1 MKLEHII
8 TPKRIEVIEEGTGVT
23 YSYDGW
29 DEIGDYYLFRFDV
42 ISMNASDDVFK
53 ITVKRCNEYLQPVL
67 RLFPDEDSEDLTFY
81 LYSVEIFREGELV
94 LEVDEDGYS
103 YLDDEEYDSYKEIL
117 HFFIYGGV
125 CSNRDKA
132 AYLDGY
138 IDADYVD
145 LAPNHTSETFDAE
158 TAARLFLD
166 DLKKALGDLI
176 DIKPV
181 TIIDD
186 LEE

>member
-1 MKLEHII
+1 MKLKNLA
-8 TPKRIEVIEEGTGVT
+8 TPKCIEVIEEDTGIT
-23 YSYDGW
+23 YSYEEW
-29 DEIGDYYLFRFDV
+29 DEIGDYYLYRFNFVSID
-42 ISMNASDDVFK
+42 ISDDVVK
-53 ITVKRCNEYLQPVL
+53 ILVKRCSEYLQPVL
-67 RLFPDEDSEDLTFY
+67 RLIPDEDSEDLTY
-81 LYSVEIFREGELV
+81 YVYAVEIYREDELV

-145 LAPNHTSETFDAE
+145 LAPNHTSETFSSD
-158 TAARLFLD
+158 TAARLFFD
-166 DLKKALGDLI
+166 NLKKALGDLI

-181 TIIDD
+181 IITED